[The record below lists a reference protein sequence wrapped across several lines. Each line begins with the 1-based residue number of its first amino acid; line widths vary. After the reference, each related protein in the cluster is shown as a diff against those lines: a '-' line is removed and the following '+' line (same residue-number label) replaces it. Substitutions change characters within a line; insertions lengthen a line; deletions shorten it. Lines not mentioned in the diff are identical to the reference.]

1 MTGPA
6 ADRALVTLAEA
17 RALIA
22 RSGTPVSRIEEL
34 PLAALPGRVLAE
46 DVQASIDV
54 PPMDRAAMDGFAVIA
69 AETEHASRDRP
80 LRLRVVDAS
89 WAGRPAAGHV
99 EPGTCVAIATGAE
112 VPRGA
117 DAVVMVEQTTR
128 SGDEVSIFTQTRP
141 GQHIAR
147 RGGDLARGAT
157 VLRAG
162 SLLTPARTGVIAALG
177 LPHAR
182 VYARPRVAILSTGD
196 EVIAPG
202 GTLGP
207 GQIFDVNTITMAA
220 VVRSNGGEP
229 LPHRAVGDDA
239 VALRT
244 AFERCLDADLVLVSG
259 GSSVGERDYVLDL
272 LATRGTLLFAGIRL
286 KPGKPTVLAIVDERP
301 VFGMPGNPTSCLTN
315 ACLLVAPLLRRLAHQ
330 PPVVPRALTARLASA
345 VSSPRGRHQFF
356 PVRIID
362 GDAVPA
368 FKGSGEITSLAEAD
382 GYFEIPEEID
392 RVEAGTE
399 VRVTLWD

>member
-1 MTGPA
+1 MTGA

-17 RALIA
+17 RAIIA
-22 RSGTPVSRIEEL
+22 RIGTPVSRTEAL
-34 PLAALPGRVLAE
+34 PLAALPGRVLGE
-46 DVQASIDV
+46 DLQALIDV
-54 PPMDRAAMDGFAVIA
+54 PPMDRAAMDGFAVVA
-69 AETEHASRDRP
+69 ADTEQASPDRP
-80 LRLRVVDAS
+80 SRLRVVDAS
-89 WAGRPAAGHV
+89 WAGRPATRDV

-117 DAVVMVEQTTR
+117 DAVVMVEQTRR
-128 SGDEVSIFTQTRP
+128 SGDEAFVFAHARP

-147 RGGDLARGAT
+147 RGGDLAQGTT
-157 VLRAG
+157 VLREG
-162 SLLTPARTGVIAALG
+162 SLLTAARAGVIAALG
-177 LPHAR
+177 LPQAR

-207 GQIFDVNTITMAA
+207 GQIFDVNTTTVAA
-220 VVRSNGGEP
+220 VVRAHGGEP
-229 LPHRAVGDDA
+229 VPHRAVGDDPD
-239 VALRT
+239 ALRA

-286 KPGKPTVLAIVDERP
+286 KPGKPTVLATVDERP

-315 ACLLVAPLLRRLAHQ
+315 AYLLVAPLLRRLAHLPQ
-330 PPVVPRALTARLASA
+330 AVPRELTARLASA
-345 VSSPRGRHQFF
+345 VSSPKGRHQFF
-356 PVRIID
+356 PVRIVG

-392 RVEAGTE
+392 RVDGGTE